1 MLVKST
7 YLVIKYQS
15 YLHRTKSAFIS
26 TPLPGH
32 NSDTGK
38 SHCLDC
44 LRREGNNKTQL
55 QYHYIQLCNSYVH
68 LTNMVIQYLL
78 LVVVQSLCLRYQCSF
93 MGANS
98 MLGRGG
104 HPRYSYLR
112 KCLWRSKEM
121 TTLVRL

>member
-1 MLVKST
+1 MPVKST

-32 NSDTGK
+32 NSDTRK
-38 SHCLDC
+38 SHC
-44 LRREGNNKTQL
+44 RNNKTQL